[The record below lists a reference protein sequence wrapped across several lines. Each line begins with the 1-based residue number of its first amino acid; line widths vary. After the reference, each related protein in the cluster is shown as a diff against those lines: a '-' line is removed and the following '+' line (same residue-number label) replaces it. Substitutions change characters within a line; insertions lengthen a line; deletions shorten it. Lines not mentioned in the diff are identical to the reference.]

1 MQDGPE
7 LVKEYISAKRRVIS
21 GLGATLTL
29 NENQS
34 GSIVSLDRAAGTT
47 VTLPASCLPG
57 TYFDFM
63 VATTVTSNADKII
76 TGAGTEL
83 MVGGVLNCDTDSSNA
98 TIVFPSLVASSNIS
112 VNLNGSTKGGIKGDY
127 IRVTKL
133 DSVTWNVSGFVN
145 GTGVVATP
153 FANS

>member
-7 LVKEYISAKRRVIS
+7 LVKEYVSAKRRVIS

-47 VTLPASCLPG
+47 VTLPVGCLPG

-63 VATTVTSNADKII
+63 VATTVTSNSDKII

-83 MVGGVLNCDTDSSNA
+83 MVGGILNCDTDSSNA
-98 TIVFPSLVASSNIS
+98 TIVFPSLVATANLS
-112 VNLNGSTKGGIKGDY
+112 VNLNGSTKGGLKGDNV
-127 IRVTKL
+127 RVTKV
-133 DSVTWNVSGFVN
+133 DSVTWQVSGQVN

-153 FANS
+153 FATS

>member
-1 MQDGPE
+1 MQNGPE
-7 LVKEYISAKRRVIS
+7 LVKEYISAKRKVIS
-21 GLGATLTL
+21 GLGATLAL

-34 GSIVSLDRAAGTT
+34 GSVISLDRAAGTT
-47 VTLPASCLPG
+47 VTLPAACLPG
-57 TYFDFM
+57 TYFEFI
-63 VATTVTSNADKII
+63 VATTVTSNSDKII

-83 MVGGVLNCDTDSSNA
+83 MVGGILNCDTDSSNA

-112 VNLNGSTKGGIKGDY
+112 VNLNGSTKGGLKGDY
-127 IRVTKL
+127 IRVTKV
-133 DSVTWNVSGFVN
+133 DSVTWQVGGQVN